1 MTVSSPPPFLL
12 LVLARPYIRYVKM
25 SCVRLQG
32 IKKDAEDLFLIVSEP
47 ELRAKFEFWL
57 TLKRFGSL
65 PAILEWLGEKAEE
78 RFTLLAFWDSSS
90 LFLGAKP
97 LLSAETQ
104 WKELNFQSVLTGLLW
119 GQMRVIEGIKRGLSS
134 CE

>member
-1 MTVSSPPPFLL
+1 MF
-12 LVLARPYIRYVKM
+12 A
-25 SCVRLQG
+25 
-32 IKKDAEDLFLIVSEP
+32 IVTEP
-47 ELRAKFEFWL
+47 EMRTKLEVL
-57 TLKRFGSL
+57 LNLKRFESL
-65 PAILEWLGEKAEE
+65 PSILEWLGEKAEE